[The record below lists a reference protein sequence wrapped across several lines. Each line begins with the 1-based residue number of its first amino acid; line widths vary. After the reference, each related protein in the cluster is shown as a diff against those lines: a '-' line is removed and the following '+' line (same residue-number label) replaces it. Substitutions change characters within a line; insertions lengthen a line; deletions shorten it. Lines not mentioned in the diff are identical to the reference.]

1 MESLRNKNILLGV
14 TGGIAAYKSAEIV
27 RGLKKLGSSVRVV
40 MTKSAQEFITP
51 LTLQALSGNPVS
63 TDLLDAEAEA
73 AMGHIELSRWADAVL
88 IAPAT
93 ANTLAKLSSGR
104 ADDLLSSITLAFDG
118 TIGLAPAMNQAMWS
132 DERTQSN
139 IKNLED
145 KNFSLY
151 GPGSG
156 EQACGDVGL
165 GRMLEPSEIIER
177 LASLFEAGSLSN
189 KSVLITA
196 GPTQEPIDPVR
207 YVTNRSSGK
216 MGYALAEAATE
227 LGAQVTLVSG
237 PVNLEAPSSCH
248 LVSVKTAEEMYEA
261 VMHHAKGKDIY
272 IGTAA
277 VADYSPLT
285 VKASKIKKDI
295 NNSPLVLEMKENQD
309 ILKAVSELEDRPYV
323 VGFAAET
330 EDLLK
335 NARKKLKKKK
345 LDLIIANDVSDNSIG
360 FDSNENEV
368 TLITDS
374 TELLFDRDSK
384 KKISKKILEFI
395 SKTSRFRD
403 GEILN
408 LEKEKED
415 MKKMREMYESK

>member
-1 MESLRNKNILLGV
+1 VKSLINKNILLGV

-27 RGLKKLGSSVRVV
+27 RGLKKAGSSVRVV
-40 MTKSAQEFITP
+40 MTQSAQEFITP

-73 AMGHIELSRWADAVL
+73 AMGHIELARWADAIL

-118 TIGLAPAMNQAMWS
+118 PIGLAPAMNQAMWK

-139 IKNLED
+139 ILNLEE

-165 GRMLEPSEIIER
+165 GRMLEPSEIVE
-177 LASLFEAGSLSN
+177 LFSSLFTVGSLSN
-189 KSVLITA
+189 KSILITA

-216 MGYALAEAATE
+216 MGYALAEAAIE
-227 LGAQVTLVSG
+227 AGAQVTLVSG
-237 PVNLEAPSSCH
+237 PVNIVPLARCN
-248 LVSVKTAEEMYEA
+248 LVSVKTAQEMYDA
-261 VMHHAKGKDIY
+261 VIHHAKGKDVF

-277 VADYSPLT
+277 VADYSP
-285 VKASKIKKDI
+285 AIIESSKIKKDD
-295 NNSPLVLEMKENQD
+295 SKEPLVLEMKENQD
-309 ILKAVSELEDRPYV
+309 ILKTVSEMENRPYV

-330 EDLLK
+330 DDLLK
-335 NARKKLKKKK
+335 NARKKLEKKK
-345 LDLIIANDVSDNSIG
+345 LDLIIANDVSDKSIG
-360 FDSNENEV
+360 FDSEENEV
-368 TLITDS
+368 TLITNS
-374 TELLFDRDSK
+374 EEVLLDRSSK
-384 KKISKKILEFI
+384 KKIAKKIVEFI
-395 SKTSRFRD
+395 S
-403 GEILN
+403 N
-408 LEKEKED
+408 N
-415 MKKMREMYESK
+415 

>member
-1 MESLRNKNILLGV
+1 MDSLRNKNILLGV

-51 LTLQALSGNPVS
+51 LTLQALSGNAVS

-73 AMGHIELSRWADAVL
+73 AMGHIELARWADAVL

-118 TIGLAPAMNQAMWS
+118 PIGLAPAMNQAMWS

-139 IKNLED
+139 IKNLKD

-189 KSVLITA
+189 KRVLITA

-248 LVSVKTAEEMYEA
+248 LVSVKTAEEMYKA
-261 VMHHAKGKDIY
+261 VMHHVKGKDIY

-277 VADYSPLT
+277 VADYSPAT
-285 VKASKIKKDI
+285 IEASKIKKAG
-295 NNSPLVLEMKENQD
+295 SKASFVLEMKENQD
-309 ILKAVSELEDRPYV
+309 ILKAVSGLEDRPYV

-335 NARKKLKKKK
+335 NARKKLEKKKI
-345 LDLIIANDVSDNSIG
+345 DLIIANDVSNKDIG
-360 FDSNENEV
+360 FDSEENEV
-368 TLITDS
+368 TLITS
-374 TELLFDRDSK
+374 SEELLLDRDSK

-395 SKTSRFRD
+395 SNNS
-403 GEILN
+403 
-408 LEKEKED
+408 
-415 MKKMREMYESK
+415 

>member
-1 MESLRNKNILLGV
+1 MKSLINKNILLGV

-27 RGLKKLGSSVRVV
+27 RGLKKAGSSVRVV
-40 MTKSAQEFITP
+40 MTQSAKEFITP

-63 TDLLDAEAEA
+63 TDLLDVEAEA
-73 AMGHIELSRWADAVL
+73 AMGHIELARWADAIL

-118 TIGLAPAMNQAMWS
+118 PIGLAPAMNQAMWK

-139 IKNLED
+139 IQNLEH

-151 GPGSG
+151 GPGAG

-165 GRMLEPSEIIER
+165 GRMLEPSEIIE
-177 LASLFEAGSLSN
+177 LFASLFEAGTMSN
-189 KSVLITA
+189 KSILITA

-207 YVTNRSSGK
+207 YLTNRSSGK
-216 MGYALAEAATE
+216 MGYALAEAAVE
-227 LGAQVTLVSG
+227 AGAQVTLVSG
-237 PVNLEAPSSCH
+237 PVNIEPPARCN
-248 LVSVKTAEEMYEA
+248 LVSVKTAEEMHEA
-261 VMHHAKGKDIY
+261 VMHHIKKKDIY

-277 VADYSPLT
+277 VADYSPT
-285 VKASKIKKDI
+285 KVEGSKIKKDRS
-295 NNSPLVLEMKENQD
+295 NSPLVLEMKENKD
-309 ILKAVSELEDRPYV
+309 ILKEVSELEDKPYM

-330 EDLLK
+330 DDLLE
-335 NARKKLKKKK
+335 NARKKLETKK
-345 LDLIIANDVSDNSIG
+345 LDLIIANDVSDKSIG

-368 TLITDS
+368 TLITS
-374 TELLFDRDSK
+374 SEELLLDRDSK

-395 SKTSRFRD
+395 SS
-403 GEILN
+403 N
-408 LEKEKED
+408 
-415 MKKMREMYESK
+415 S